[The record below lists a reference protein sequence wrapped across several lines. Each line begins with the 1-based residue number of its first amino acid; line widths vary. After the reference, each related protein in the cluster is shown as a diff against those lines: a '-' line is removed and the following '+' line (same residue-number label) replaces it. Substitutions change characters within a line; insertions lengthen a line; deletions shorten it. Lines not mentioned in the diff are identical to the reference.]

1 MANYYSGTKG
11 SLFVGD
17 ADSSIDTA
25 ADEVAKVRSWSFSA
39 STSTLE
45 TVSLGDHDRTIISGI
60 SSASGSASIYYYA
73 TSTTG
78 NNNSG
83 VLSSKI
89 IDTIIPS
96 SSGERPKVRFRLQSD
111 ANHRIDF
118 DAVITNF
125 SMTNAVGEV
134 MSANVEFDVD
144 GIPLNNDF

>member
-11 SLFVGD
+11 KLFVGD
-17 ADSSIDTA
+17 ADQNIDTA
-25 ADEVAKVRSWSFSA
+25 QDEVAKVRSWSFSV

-45 TVSLGDHDRTIISGI
+45 TVSLGDFDRTIISGI

-73 TSTTG
+73 DTTTG
-78 NNNSG
+78 IKNSG

-89 IDTIIPS
+89 ISSIIPTTS
-96 SSGERPKVRFRLQSD
+96 QERPKVRFRLQSD
-111 ANHRIDF
+111 NQHRIDF

-144 GIPLNNDF
+144 GIPLAQRF

>member
-17 ADSSIDTA
+17 ADQGISTA
-25 ADEVAKVRSWSFSA
+25 QDEVAKVRSWSFSA

-45 TVSLGDHDRTIISGI
+45 TVSLGDFDRTIISGI

-73 TSTTG
+73 ATTTG
-78 NNNSG
+78 SKNSG
-83 VLSSKI
+83 VLSSNI

-96 SSGERPKVRFRLQSD
+96 STQERPKVRFRLQSD
-111 ANHRIDF
+111 SNHRIDF

-134 MSANVEFDVD
+134 MSATVEFDVD
-144 GIPLNNDF
+144 GIPVNNKF

>member
-1 MANYYSGTKG
+1 MAHYYSGTKG
-11 SLFVGD
+11 KLFVGD
-17 ADSSIDTA
+17 ADEGISVAQDQ
-25 ADEVAKVRSWSFSA
+25 VAKVRSWSFSA

-45 TVSLGDHDRTIISGI
+45 TVSLGDFDRTIISGI

-73 TSTTG
+73 DTTTG
-78 NNNSG
+78 ENNSG

-89 IDTIIPS
+89 ISTIIPS
-96 SSGERPKVRFRLQSD
+96 SSKERPKVRFRLQSD

-144 GIPLNNDF
+144 GIPLAQRF